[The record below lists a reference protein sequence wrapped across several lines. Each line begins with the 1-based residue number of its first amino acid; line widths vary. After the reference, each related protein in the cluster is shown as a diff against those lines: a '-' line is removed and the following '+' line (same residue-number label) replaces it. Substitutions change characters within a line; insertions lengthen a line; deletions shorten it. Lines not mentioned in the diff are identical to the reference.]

1 MLKGGAKSRQ
11 EFFKFFD
18 RLAPKAD
25 PETLKTLKAEA
36 RRFFAAA
43 DDATISIM
51 ELDCADTECPGIETV
66 IALLDAGQRPRV
78 VRFQKPVVKIG
89 PADFQTIVE
98 SGDRAKAGRSSPSS
112 QS

>member
-1 MLKGGAKSRQ
+1 MLKGRAKSRQ
-11 EFFKFFD
+11 ELFKFFD

-25 PETLKTLKAEA
+25 PETLKALKAEA

-51 ELDCADTECPGIETV
+51 ELDCADTDCPGIETV
-66 IALLDAGQRPRV
+66 IALLDSGQRPRV
-78 VRFQKPVVKIG
+78 VRFRKPVAKIG

-98 SGDRAKAGRSSPSS
+98 PGDRAEPPEKQAVRR
-112 QS
+112 